1 MASSES
7 ERIAAALRAAELR
20 LAKLLTSNDIEPAVV
35 RELRL
40 LAESLQKLQE
50 GAIAA
55 DSGGV
60 VEQIT
65 VADPL

>member
-7 ERIAAALRAAELR
+7 DRITAALRAAELR

-35 RELRL
+35 RELRML
-40 LAESLQKLQE
+40 IESLQKSL
-50 GAIAA
+50 GDAIAA
-55 DSGGV
+55 DSGGA

-65 VADPL
+65 IADPL